1 MKKLIIALLGLM
13 FVATALTGCPTTT
26 ADDDSA
32 DDDSAT

>member
-13 FVATALTGCPTTT
+13 FAATALTGCPTP

>member
-1 MKKLIIALLGLM
+1 M
-13 FVATALTGCPTTT
+13 FVATALTGCGPT